1 MNLTIHWHKLK
12 VAANLKPKWDA
23 LKDHTHRPVIT
34 LILILICYHLLSIMI
49 IYSAFGWHHATF
61 IKHLVKILVSWLI
74 FWACMKLPFKH
85 IKPWIPTLFFSS
97 IVLLLMVYLMGH
109 TGKGAQRWLSLG
121 PLTGQPSE
129 LIKITLPLMLTYY
142 LAPLPSPINWKNLF
156 ISLLISII
164 PIIFVLKQP
173 DLGTALLSFSICAI
187 ILFIKGMPKYSL
199 IIALILASI
208 TLPFTWTHLHDY
220 QKQRILTLMHPTE
233 DIHGKGYH
241 IHQSKIA
248 IGSGGLWG
256 KQLNQGTQSH
266 LKFLPENHTDFIFA
280 HFAEEFGFAGSIAF
294 ISLACFTIIALS
306 QLILDTPSRWL
317 LLFGYATL
325 GSFTFNLFVNIGMV
339 CGILPVVGIPLPLV
353 SYGGSSLLITMMNF
367 GLLLSLWRH
376 VKAKQRLRNIYAPI
390 T

>member
-1 MNLTIHWHKLK
+1 
-12 VAANLKPKWDA
+12 
-23 LKDHTHRPVIT
+23 
-34 LILILICYHLLSIMI
+34 MI

-74 FWACMKLPFKH
+74 FAACMKLPFEH

-199 IIALILASI
+199 IIAMILVSI
-208 TLPFTWTHLHDY
+208 TLPYTWTHLHDY

-256 KQLNQGTQSH
+256 KQLNHGTQSH
-266 LKFLPENHTDFIFA
+266 LKFLPENLILSLLTLLKNRLCWLDRIHR
-280 HFAEEFGFAGSIAF
+280 
-294 ISLACFTIIALS
+294 LACFTHRACLGN
-306 QLILDTPSRWL
+306 TKL
-317 LLFGYATL
+317 LAYSCYATL